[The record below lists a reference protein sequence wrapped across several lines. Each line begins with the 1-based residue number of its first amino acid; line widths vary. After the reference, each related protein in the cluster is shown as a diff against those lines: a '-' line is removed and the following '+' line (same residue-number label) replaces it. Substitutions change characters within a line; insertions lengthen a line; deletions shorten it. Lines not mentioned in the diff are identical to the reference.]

1 VYLIRLASG
10 EERTF
15 ATIDDLAAA
24 VQRGEVQHDATIFHR
39 RTRQWLPLEHHP
51 YFAFATGE
59 YKAPAAPEE
68 PAPEPDL
75 PPVREAEP
83 GGTGSLLQ
91 EEERLHGTASNVTPL
106 RPEPSTPPA
115 GRAVETPS
123 RRDAEP
129 VSPVKTGT
137 SHRES
142 EPPRSRAAEP
152 PPVQRYEPVAPT
164 PLRAPK
170 PVEQRPQSTVDSQ
183 RSTAAH
189 RQPAAH
195 AEPSTVD
202 RRPSTD
208 SPPRR
213 RAGLVIAIIVIL
225 GSAIGILVG
234 LKLRGGSAA
243 QPAEGGATFRPA
255 PPPSSLLADTAT
267 GATHRPQP
275 AAAPAP
281 GRVDPTAP
289 VTAEQ
294 LMQRRSQSYLNVQAQ
309 LGRDLA
315 AVDFNGIFG
324 VRALSTPDGAR
335 AARRVV
341 ASALNV
347 LGQFHRREVMTDRA
361 YDDTASF
368 QTTRAGWTR
377 EQIATW
383 DHRATLKEPYQSADL
398 AESLLADADSLLNIL
413 GSSTQWTVEGD
424 SLRFPDSS
432 RAAAYQAQRARLV
445 ERAGPPVTDTVAR
458 PALAYVRGAVNPEL
472 LPH

>member
-59 YKAPAAPEE
+59 YKAPAAPKQPEKE
-68 PAPEPDL
+68 PEREPER
-75 PPVREAEP
+75 PPARDAEST
-83 GGTGSLLQ
+83 GTGSLLQ
-91 EEERLHGTASNVTPL
+91 EEERLHGTPSSVTPL
-106 RPEPSTPPA
+106 RPEPPTPP
-115 GRAVETPS
+115 G
-123 RRDAEP
+123 
-129 VSPVKTGT
+129 G
-137 SHRES
+137 
-142 EPPRSRAAEP
+142 RAAEP
-152 PPVQRYEPVAPT
+152 PPPPAQRYEPVAPT

-170 PVEQRPQSTVDSQ
+170 PVEQRPDSTVDSQ
-183 RSTAAH
+183 RSTAAR
-189 RQPAAH
+189 RQPSVRP
-195 AEPSTVD
+195 EPSTID
-202 RRPSTD
+202 RRPSTTP
-208 SPPRR
+208 PPRR
-213 RAGLVIAIIVIL
+213 RTGLVIAVIVIL

-234 LKLRGGSAA
+234 LKLRDASPE
-243 QPAEGGATFRPA
+243 QPVEGGATFRPA
-255 PPPSSLLADTAT
+255 PPPSALLADTAAQH
-267 GATHRPQP
+267 ATARTNQP
-275 AAAPAP
+275 ASAPVAQ
-281 GRVDPTAP
+281 RVDPTAP

-294 LMQRRSQSYLNVQAQ
+294 LMQRRRQSYLAVQAQ

-361 YDDTASF
+361 YEDTANF
-368 QTTRAGWTR
+368 QTTQAGWTR
-377 EQIATW
+377 EQIAAW

-398 AESLLADADSLLNIL
+398 AESLLADADSLLHIL
-413 GSSTQWTVEGD
+413 GASAQWTVEGD
-424 SLRFPDSS
+424 SLRFPDSI
-432 RAAAYQAQRARLV
+432 RASAYQAQRARLL

-458 PALAYVRGAVNPEL
+458 PSLAYVRGAVNPDL
-472 LPH
+472 LPK

>member
-1 VYLIRLASG
+1 
-10 EERTF
+10 
-15 ATIDDLAAA
+15 
-24 VQRGEVQHDATIFHR
+24 
-39 RTRQWLPLEHHP
+39 
-51 YFAFATGE
+51 
-59 YKAPAAPEE
+59 
-68 PAPEPDL
+68 
-75 PPVREAEP
+75 
-83 GGTGSLLQ
+83 
-91 EEERLHGTASNVTPL
+91 
-106 RPEPSTPPA
+106 
-115 GRAVETPS
+115 
-123 RRDAEP
+123 
-129 VSPVKTGT
+129 
-137 SHRES
+137 
-142 EPPRSRAAEP
+142 
-152 PPVQRYEPVAPT
+152 
-164 PLRAPK
+164 
-170 PVEQRPQSTVDSQ
+170 
-183 RSTAAH
+183 
-189 RQPAAH
+189 
-195 AEPSTVD
+195 
-202 RRPSTD
+202 
-208 SPPRR
+208 
-213 RAGLVIAIIVIL
+213 
-225 GSAIGILVG
+225 
-234 LKLRGGSAA
+234 
-243 QPAEGGATFRPA
+243 
-255 PPPSSLLADTAT
+255 
-267 GATHRPQP
+267 
-275 AAAPAP
+275 
-281 GRVDPTAP
+281 
-289 VTAEQ
+289 
-294 LMQRRSQSYLNVQAQ
+294 MQRRSQSYLNVQAQ

-458 PALAYVRGAVNPEL
+458 PALAYVRGAVNPES

>member
-1 VYLIRLASG
+1 MYLIRLASG

-59 YKAPAAPEE
+59 YKSPS
-68 PAPEPDL
+68 APEPPAREPER
-75 PPVREAEP
+75 PPARDADP
-83 GGTGSLLQ
+83 TGTGSLLQ
-91 EEERLHGTASNVTPL
+91 EEERLHGTPSNVTPL
-106 RPEPSTPPA
+106 RPEPPAKPATPAQP
-115 GRAVETPS
+115 
-123 RRDAEP
+123 
-129 VSPVKTGT
+129 
-137 SHRES
+137 
-142 EPPRSRAAEP
+142 EPPSPSPLRKQGRAAEAP
-152 PPVQRYEPVAPT
+152 PPPAQRYEPVAPT
-164 PLRAPK
+164 PLQAPRPIAASEVESRASR
-170 PVEQRPQSTVDSQ
+170 VERHQPSRRATEPPSSERRSALDS
-183 RSTAAH
+183 
-189 RQPAAH
+189 
-195 AEPSTVD
+195 
-202 RRPSTD
+202 RPSTA
-208 SPPRR
+208 PPSRR
-213 RAGLVIAIIVIL
+213 RTGLVIAVIVIL

-234 LKLRGGSAA
+234 LKLRNASPDLA
-243 QPAEGGATFRPA
+243 AEGGATFRPA
-255 PPPSSLLADTAT
+255 PPPSALLDDTAAQQ
-267 GATHRPQP
+267 GSVHRNQP
-275 AAAPAP
+275 AASPAAA
-281 GRVDPTAP
+281 RVDPTAP
-289 VTAEQ
+289 ATAEQ
-294 LMQRRSQSYLNVQAQ
+294 LMQRRHQSYLNVQAQ

-361 YDDTASF
+361 YEDTASF
-368 QTTRAGWTR
+368 QATQAGWTR
-377 EQIATW
+377 DQIAAW

-413 GSSTQWTVEGD
+413 GSSAQWSVEGD

-472 LPH
+472 LPK